1 MDSIYRVL
9 LFYSGKNFP
18 MPTTL
23 TLAILDGTFA
33 IHRLAPTAEIPPAIL
48 CQDVFSV
55 VRTPQ
60 ELSLLVREEVPIVA
74 EKSEPGW
81 RGLVI
86 EGTLDFG
93 MTGVLAAI
101 SQVLAAAHIS
111 IFALSTYDTDYI
123 FVKADTLEAACAALS
138 HAGYALRR

>member
-1 MDSIYRVL
+1 MT
-9 LFYSGKNFP
+9 SGP
-18 MPTTL
+18 SDPTL
-23 TLAILDGTFA
+23 TLAVLEGTFA
-33 IHRLAPTAEIPPAIL
+33 IHRLSPTAEIPPAIL

-55 VRTPQ
+55 MRTPQ

-74 EKSEPGW
+74 NNTEPGW

-123 FVKADTLEAACAALS
+123 FVKAARLEAACEALGQ
-138 HAGYALRR
+138 AGHPIRR